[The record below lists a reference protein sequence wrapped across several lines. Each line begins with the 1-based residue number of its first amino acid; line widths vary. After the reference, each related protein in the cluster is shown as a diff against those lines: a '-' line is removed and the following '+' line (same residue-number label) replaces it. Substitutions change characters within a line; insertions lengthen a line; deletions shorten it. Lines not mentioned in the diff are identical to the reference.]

1 MNKSFLT
8 NLVSIGIIFLSFIS
22 PIYSNVFL
30 NVGIFAFSGSLTNW
44 LAIHMLFE
52 KVPIFYGSGVIPK
65 QFNEIKSAIKKLILE
80 EFFFKENI
88 QNFLST
94 NQNLNFDS
102 VFNEEQKNRI
112 FTKLV
117 QAIEESSLGGMLS
130 MVGGKNALNPL
141 KEPMIL
147 KISEFLND
155 FQSNEFSIDDNTVDN
170 IKIKIEE
177 IVNKRL
183 NQLSPMD
190 VKNII
195 EDMIKN
201 HLGWLVVWGGLIGG
215 LIGFAFSLISL

>member
-8 NLVSIGIIFLSFIS
+8 NLVSIGIIFFSFIS
-22 PIYSNVFL
+22 PIYSYVFL

-52 KVPIFYGSGVIPK
+52 KVPMFYGSGVIPK

-80 EFFFKENI
+80 EFFFKKNI

-94 NQNLNFDS
+94 NQNLNFEN

-215 LIGFAFSLISL
+215 LIGFAFSLLSL

>member
-8 NLVSIGIIFLSFIS
+8 NLVSIGIIFFSFIS
-22 PIYSNVFL
+22 PIYSYVFL

-52 KVPIFYGSGVIPK
+52 KVPMFYGSGVIPK

-94 NQNLNFDS
+94 NQNLNFDN

-215 LIGFAFSLISL
+215 LIGFAFSLLSL

>member
-8 NLVSIGIIFLSFIS
+8 NLVSIGIIFFSFIS
-22 PIYSNVFL
+22 PIYSNIFL

-94 NQNLNFDS
+94 NQYLNFDS

-155 FQSNEFSIDDNTVDN
+155 FQSNEFNIDDNTVDN

-215 LIGFAFSLISL
+215 LIGFAFSLLSL

>member
-8 NLVSIGIIFLSFIS
+8 NLISIGIIFFSFIS

-52 KVPIFYGSGVIPK
+52 KVPMFYGSGVIPK

-102 VFNEEQKNRI
+102 VFNEEQKDRV

-215 LIGFAFSLISL
+215 LIGFAFSLLSL

>member
-8 NLVSIGIIFLSFIS
+8 NLISIGIIFFSFIS

-215 LIGFAFSLISL
+215 LIGFAFSLLSL

>member
-8 NLVSIGIIFLSFIS
+8 NLISIGIIFFSFIS

-52 KVPIFYGSGVIPK
+52 KVPMFYGSGVIPK

-102 VFNEEQKNRI
+102 VFNEEQKDRI

-215 LIGFAFSLISL
+215 LIGFAFSLLSL

>member
-1 MNKSFLT
+1 MNKSVLT
-8 NLVSIGIIFLSFIS
+8 SLVSIGIIFFSFIS

-52 KVPIFYGSGVIPK
+52 KVPMFYGSGVIPK

-215 LIGFAFSLISL
+215 LIGFAFSLLSL

>member
-52 KVPIFYGSGVIPK
+52 KVPMFYGSGVIPK

-94 NQNLNFDS
+94 NQNLNFDN

-215 LIGFAFSLISL
+215 LIGFAFSLLSL

>member
-8 NLVSIGIIFLSFIS
+8 NLISIGIIFFSFIS

-94 NQNLNFDS
+94 SQNLNFNS

-130 MVGGKNALNPL
+130 MVGGKDALNPL

-215 LIGFAFSLISL
+215 LIGFALSLLSL

>member
-8 NLVSIGIIFLSFIS
+8 NLISIGIIFFSFIS

-102 VFNEEQKNRI
+102 VFNEEQKDRI

-215 LIGFAFSLISL
+215 LIGFAFSLLSL

>member
-215 LIGFAFSLISL
+215 LIGFAFSLLSP

>member
-8 NLVSIGIIFLSFIS
+8 NLISIGIIFFSFIS

-155 FQSNEFSIDDNTVDN
+155 FQSNEYSIDDNTVDN

-215 LIGFAFSLISL
+215 LIGFAFSLLSL

>member
-8 NLVSIGIIFLSFIS
+8 NLISIGIIFFSFIS

-102 VFNEEQKNRI
+102 VFNEEQKDRV

-155 FQSNEFSIDDNTVDN
+155 FQSNEYSIDDNTVDN

-215 LIGFAFSLISL
+215 LIGFAFSLLSL

>member
-1 MNKSFLT
+1 
-8 NLVSIGIIFLSFIS
+8 
-22 PIYSNVFL
+22 
-30 NVGIFAFSGSLTNW
+30 
-44 LAIHMLFE
+44 
-52 KVPIFYGSGVIPK
+52 
-65 QFNEIKSAIKKLILE
+65 
-80 EFFFKENI
+80 
-88 QNFLST
+88 
-94 NQNLNFDS
+94 
-102 VFNEEQKNRI
+102 
-112 FTKLV
+112 
-117 QAIEESSLGGMLS
+117 
-130 MVGGKNALNPL
+130 
-141 KEPMIL
+141 MIL

-215 LIGFAFSLISL
+215 LIGFAFSLLSL

>member
-8 NLVSIGIIFLSFIS
+8 NLVSIGIIFFSFIS

-94 NQNLNFDS
+94 NQNLNFDN

-155 FQSNEFSIDDNTVDN
+155 FQSNEFSIDDNTVGN

-215 LIGFAFSLISL
+215 LIGFAFSLLSL

>member
-8 NLVSIGIIFLSFIS
+8 NLVSIGIIFFSFIS

-52 KVPIFYGSGVIPK
+52 KVPMFYGSGVIPK

-102 VFNEEQKNRI
+102 VFNEEQKDRI

-215 LIGFAFSLISL
+215 LIGFAFSLLSL

>member
-8 NLVSIGIIFLSFIS
+8 NLVSIGIIFFSFIS
-22 PIYSNVFL
+22 PIYSNIFL

-52 KVPIFYGSGVIPK
+52 KVPMFYGSGVIPK

-94 NQNLNFDS
+94 NQNLNFDN

-112 FTKLV
+112 FIKLV

-190 VKNII
+190 VKNIV
-195 EDMIKN
+195 ENMIKN

-215 LIGFAFSLISL
+215 LIGFAFSLLSL

>member
-8 NLVSIGIIFLSFIS
+8 NLVSIGIIFFSFIS

-52 KVPIFYGSGVIPK
+52 KVPMFYGSGVIPK

-80 EFFFKENI
+80 EFFFKKNI

-94 NQNLNFDS
+94 NQNLNFDN

-215 LIGFAFSLISL
+215 LIGFAFSLLSL